1 MLRKG
6 TIKKTQP
13 AQGHFLSNLFL
24 VGKKDGGYRPVI
36 NLKMLN
42 QFVPFLHLKIEGL
55 PHLKHIIQEGDWMCK
70 LDLKDAYFSVP
81 FEEVCKISVE
91 EDTLRVHV
99 PVFWIRPNTKGV
111 YKVIENPNLSSEK
124 DQHQRDNIF
133 ERYVDF
139 ESHNTKS
146 SHEP

>member
-1 MLRKG
+1 MG
-6 TIKKTQP
+6 
-13 AQGHFLSNLFL
+13 NLFL
-24 VGKKDGGYRPVI
+24 VGKKDGDYRPVI
-36 NLKMLN
+36 NLKLFN

-81 FEEVCKISVE
+81 FEEVRKISVE
-91 EDTLRVHV
+91 GDTLRVHV

-111 YKVIENPNLSSEK
+111 YKVIGNPNLSPEK
-124 DQHQRDNIF
+124 DQHQSDNIF

-139 ESHNTKS
+139 ESHNTRS